1 MAWADTRADG
11 TDYPHTRF
19 RLKSGGGDRQ
29 SVHIGCVWRYDAP
42 PSAGGALWHRHCD
55 PTSCGSLFA
64 TDDKPHPVQD
74 TLLAVTLVLGAVSFI
89 TAMFHHLHLLSSWT
103 GLVGILTGAYG
114 QFISETTR
122 ERFGLIVGLGAS
134 AVGFFLGMAHGGL
147 FGGLIG

>member
-1 MAWADTRADG
+1 MAQTLR
-11 TDYPHTRF
+11 
-19 RLKSGGGDRQ
+19 
-29 SVHIGCVWRYDAP
+29 
-42 PSAGGALWHRHCD
+42 
-55 PTSCGSLFA
+55 PTIAGSLLA

-147 FGGLIG
+147 FG